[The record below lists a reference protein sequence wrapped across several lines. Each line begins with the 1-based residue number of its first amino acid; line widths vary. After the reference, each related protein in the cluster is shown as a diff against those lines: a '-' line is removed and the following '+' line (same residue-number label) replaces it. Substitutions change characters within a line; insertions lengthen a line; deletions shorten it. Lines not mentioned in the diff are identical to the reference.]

1 MKNMKKIIAL
11 VLVLMMLFT
20 SCDAVTDMLTDS
32 DSDIIHTEHPDHAE
46 GPNDDQTQSD
56 SPEHT
61 HNYVTSVTNPT
72 CTNEGYTK
80 YTCTDCADTYTS
92 DKVAALGHTVVDID
106 AIAPTCTEAGLS
118 GGEKCSVCDTVI
130 TEQTIIPALGHD
142 EEIAESKA
150 PTCTTVGYT
159 EGRRCMACGTV
170 TLEQTTIPAT
180 GHTYKAEVTEPDCT
194 NNGYTTYTCSCGDS
208 YVTDEVAAGDHNYK
222 ATITPP
228 TCTKAGYTTYTCSCG
243 DSYVADEVAA
253 GDHNY
258 KATVTPPTCT
268 TAGYTTYTCSCGDSY
283 VADEIE
289 ANGHSYNAIITA
301 PTCTANG
308 YTTYTCSCGDTYVT
322 NEVATNGHSAVSV
335 PGKAPTCTENGLSDG
350 KKCSVCQ
357 EVLLSQTTILATGH
371 SYSSTVTAPTCTNAG
386 YTTYVCSCG
395 NSYVGNNVPASGHV
409 DASPKN
415 YVCDDC
421 GADLCTNHTEEVIPA
436 KSPTCTSTGLTAGK
450 KCSVCQEILLAQTT
464 IPATGHSYNTVVTA
478 PTCTSVGYTTY
489 TCSCGDVYIGN
500 QVSALSHTEVTIPG
514 NAATCSTAGLTEG
527 KKCSACGTIT
537 VAQTTIPTIAHT
549 LVTIPGA
556 AATCTST
563 GLTDGKKCSVCQTVT
578 VAQTTIPATGH
589 NEVTVT
595 GTAATCTSTGLTDGK
610 KCSVCQTVTITQT
623 TIPATGHNEV
633 SVTGKAATCTSTGLT
648 DGKKCSV
655 CGTVTVAQTVIATT
669 SHTEVTVTGTAATC
683 STTGLTDGKKC
694 SVCGTV
700 TVAQTTIA
708 TTAHTEVTVTGTA
721 ATCSTTGLTDGKK
734 CSVCGT
740 VTVAQTTIATIAH
753 TEVDVAG
760 KLATCTATGLTDGKK
775 CSVCGTVTVTQT
787 TIAALGHNWQA
798 ATTEAPKT
806 CIACGITEGDKLSSD
821 TSYSKLTVSYINVGQ
836 GDSILI
842 QVDDCDILIDAGV
855 ANQGTTVSNYLKNNG
870 VDDIELMINTH
881 PDADHCG
888 GLTTVLNN
896 FVVEQVWISK
906 DTSKTTAAYKNF
918 IAAVGTEG
926 LTAKQPSV
934 GTVFTYEHLTLT
946 VLYSTYVSGDSNN
959 SSIVV
964 MLEYGS
970 FKFLFTGDVSQDVEN
985 QLVSSGKDLSCDV
998 LKVGHHGSKYSSTT
1012 AFLNAT
1018 GAEYGVICVGS
1029 NSYGHPTSDALGRL
1043 SSAGVTVY
1051 RTDQNGNIVF
1061 STNGATLT
1069 LPGGGTDTSGSG
1081 SGTSSSG
1088 SSSSGSGSSS
1098 SGSSSSGTT
1107 SSSEYFIGNTET
1119 KVFHLPTCANLP
1131 ATSKQNVMYNY
1142 YWIINI
1148 AGYTPCGRCLSNYS
1162 GGSSSG
1168 SGSTTTSYIA
1178 NSSTKV
1184 YHLSTC
1190 SYLPDA
1196 ANRVYI
1202 TSTSGYT
1209 PCSRCIGSSS
1219 TTYYILN
1226 TDSNVYH
1233 LPSCSYLPAAS
1244 KQEKI
1249 YSTSGYTP
1257 CGHCIK

>member
-11 VLVLMMLFT
+11 ILVLMMLFT
-20 SCDAVTDMLTDS
+20 SCDAIADKLPSS

-61 HNYVTSVTNPT
+61 HNYVTEVINPT
-72 CTNEGYTK
+72 CTIEGYTK

-92 DKVAALGHTVVDID
+92 DKVAALGHTEMDID
-106 AIAPTCTEAGLS
+106 AIAPTCTTVGYT
-118 GGEKCSVCDTVI
+118 GGEKCSVCDTV
-130 TEQTIIPALGHD
+130 TVEQTIIPALGHD

-180 GHTYKAEVTEPDCT
+180 GHTYKAVVTEPDCT

-208 YVTDEVAAGDHNYK
+208 YVTDEVMAGDHNYK
-222 ATITPP
+222 ATVTAP
-228 TCTKAGYTTYTCSCG
+228 TCTNAGYTTYTCSCG
-243 DSYVADEVAA
+243 DSYIADEV
-253 GDHNY
+253 
-258 KATVTPPTCT
+258 
-268 TAGYTTYTCSCGDSY
+268 
-283 VADEIE
+283 E

-308 YTTYTCSCGDTYVT
+308 YTTYTCSCGDSYVT

-350 KKCSVCQ
+350 QKCSVCQ
-357 EVLLSQTTILATGH
+357 EVLLAQTTILATGH

-386 YTTYVCSCG
+386 YTTYTCSCG
-395 NSYVGNNVPASGHV
+395 SSYVGNNVPASGHV

-415 YVCDDC
+415 YICDNC

-450 KCSVCQEILLAQTT
+450 KCSICQEILLAQTT

-500 QVSALSHTEVTIPG
+500 QVAALNHTEVTIPG
-514 NAATCSTAGLTEG
+514 NAATCSTPGLTDG
-527 KKCSACGTIT
+527 KKCSACGTVT
-537 VAQTTIPTIAHT
+537 VAQTTIPTTAHT
-549 LVTIPGA
+549 LVTIPGIA
-556 AATCTST
+556 ATCTSTGLTDGKKCSVCQTVTVAQTTISATGHTEVTVTGKAATCTST

-578 VAQTTIPATGH
+578 VAQTTIPTTSH
-589 NEVTVT
+589 TEVTVT
-595 GTAATCTSTGLTDGK
+595 GMAATCTSTGLTDGKKCSVCDKVTVAQTTISATGHTEVTVTGMAATCTSTGLTDGK
-610 KCSVCQTVTITQT
+610 KCSVCQTVT
-623 TIPATGHNEV
+623 
-633 SVTGKAATCTSTGLT
+633 
-648 DGKKCSV
+648 
-655 CGTVTVAQTVIATT
+655 
-669 SHTEVTVTGTAATC
+669 
-683 STTGLTDGKKC
+683 
-694 SVCGTV
+694 
-700 TVAQTTIA
+700 VAQTTIA
-708 TTAHTEVTVTGTA
+708 
-721 ATCSTTGLTDGKK
+721 K
-734 CSVCGT
+734 
-740 VTVAQTTIATIAH
+740 IAH
-753 TEVDVAG
+753 TEIEVAG

-775 CSVCGTVTVTQT
+775 CSVCGTVTVAQT
-787 TIAALGHNWQA
+787 TIQAIGHNWQA

-806 CIACGITEGDKLSSD
+806 CIACGITEGDPLSSALLD
-821 TSYSKLTVSYINVGQ
+821 TLYVHYINVGQ

-842 QVDDCDILIDAGV
+842 QVGDCDILIDAGV
-855 ANQGTTVSNYLKNNG
+855 ANQGTTVSNYLKNKG

-906 DTSKTTAAYKNF
+906 DTSPTTKAYTNF
-918 IAAVGTEG
+918 IAAISTEG
-926 LTAKQPSV
+926 LTAKQPSA
-934 GTVFTYEHLTLT
+934 GATYTYEYLEIT
-946 VLYSTYVSGDSNN
+946 VLYSAKGSDTNN

-970 FKFLFTGDVSQDVEN
+970 FKFLFTGDAGEEVEN
-985 QLVSSGKDLSCDV
+985 KLLSSGSDLSCDV

-1029 NSYGHPTSDALGRL
+1029 NTYGHPTSEALGRL

-1051 RTDQNGNIVF
+1051 RTDTNGNVVF

-1069 LPGGGTDTSGSG
+1069 LPDGGTDTSGSG
-1081 SGTSSSG
+1081 SGTSNSG

-1098 SGSSSSGTT
+1098 SGTT
-1107 SSSEYFIGNTET
+1107 SSTEYFIGNTET
-1119 KVFHLPTCANLP
+1119 KVFHLPTCSNLP
-1131 ATSKQNVMYNY
+1131 GTSKQNVMYNY

-1148 AGYTPCGRCLSNYS
+1148 AGYTPCRRCLSNYS

-1168 SGSTTTSYIA
+1168 SSTTTTQYIA
-1178 NSSTKV
+1178 NKNTGV

-1190 SYLPDA
+1190 SNLPDA

-1233 LPSCSYLPAAS
+1233 LPSCGHLPDAS
-1244 KQEKI
+1244 KQKKI

>member
-1 MKNMKKIIAL
+1 MKNMEKIIAL
-11 VLVLMMLFT
+11 ILVLMMLFT
-20 SCDAVTDMLTDS
+20 SCDAVTDMLPNS

-72 CTNEGYTK
+72 CTTEGYTT
-80 YTCTDCADTYTS
+80 YTCAEC
-92 DKVAALGHTVVDID
+92 GHTYKDNTT
-106 AIAPTCTEAGLS
+106 A
-118 GGEKCSVCDTVI
+118 
-130 TEQTIIPALGHD
+130 ALGHD

-222 ATITPP
+222 ATVTAP

-243 DSYVADEVAA
+243 DSYVGNNVPA
-253 GDHNY
+253 
-258 KATVTPPTCT
+258 
-268 TAGYTTYTCSCGDSY
+268 S
-283 VADEIE
+283 
-289 ANGHSYNAIITA
+289 GHSYNAIVTA

-308 YTTYTCSCGDTYVT
+308 YTTYTCSCGESYVT

-371 SYSSTVTAPTCTNAG
+371 SYSFTVTAPTCTNAG

-450 KCSVCQEILLAQTT
+450 RCSVCQEILLAQTT

-478 PTCTSVGYTTY
+478 PTCTNVGYTTY

-500 QVSALSHTEVTIPG
+500 QVAALSHTEVTIPG
-514 NAATCSTAGLTEG
+514 NAATCSTPGLTEG
-527 KKCSACGTIT
+527 KKCSACGTVT

-549 LVTIPGA
+549 LVTIPGT

-578 VAQTTIPATGH
+578 VAQTTISATGH
-589 NEVTVT
+589 TEVTV
-595 GTAATCTSTGLTDGK
+595 S
-610 KCSVCQTVTITQT
+610 
-623 TIPATGHNEV
+623 
-633 SVTGKAATCTSTGLT
+633 GKAATCTSTGLT

-655 CGTVTVAQTVIATT
+655 CGTVTVAQT
-669 SHTEVTVTGTAATC
+669 
-683 STTGLTDGKKC
+683 
-694 SVCGTV
+694 
-700 TVAQTTIA
+700 TIA
-708 TTAHTEVTVTGTA
+708 
-721 ATCSTTGLTDGKK
+721 K
-734 CSVCGT
+734 
-740 VTVAQTTIATIAH
+740 IAH
-753 TEVDVAG
+753 TEIEVAG

-775 CSVCGTVTVTQT
+775 CSVCGTVTVAQT
-787 TIAALGHNWQA
+787 TISATGHNWQA

-806 CIACGITEGDKLSSD
+806 CIACGITEGDKLSSSSLD
-821 TSYSKLTVSYINVGQ
+821 TLYVHYINVGQ

-842 QVDDCDILIDAGV
+842 QVGDCDILIDAGT
-855 ANQGTTVSNYLKNNG
+855 ASYGTTVSNYLKNKG

-906 DTSKTTAAYKNF
+906 DTSKTSAAYTNF

-926 LTAKQPSV
+926 LTAKQPSA
-934 GTVFTYEHLTLT
+934 GATYTYEYLEIT
-946 VLYSTYVSGDSNN
+946 VLYSAKGSDSNN

-970 FKFLFTGDVSQDVEN
+970 FKFLFTGDAGEEVEN
-985 QLVSSGKDLSCDV
+985 KLLSSGSDLSCDV
-998 LKVGHHGSKYSSTT
+998 LKVGHHGSKYSST
-1012 AFLNAT
+1012 ASFLAAT

-1029 NSYGHPTSDALGRL
+1029 NSYGHPTSEALTRL
-1043 SSAGVTVY
+1043 SSAGISVY
-1051 RTDQNGNIVF
+1051 RTDTSGNVVF

-1069 LPGGGTDTSGSG
+1069 LPGGSTDTSGSG
-1081 SGTSSSG
+1081 SGTSGSG

-1098 SGSSSSGTT
+1098 SGSSSSGST
-1107 SSSEYFIGNTET
+1107 SSTEYFIGNTET
-1119 KVFHLPTCANLP
+1119 KVFHLPSCANLP

-1168 SGSTTTSYIA
+1168 SSSTTTQYIA
-1178 NSSTKV
+1178 NKNTGV

-1190 SYLPDA
+1190 SNLPDA

-1233 LPSCSYLPAAS
+1233 LPSCGHLPDAS
-1244 KQEKI
+1244 KQKKI
-1249 YSTSGYTP
+1249 YSTAGYTP